1 MAFYE
6 HVQAYYVAEA
16 KCVKAHRSSLNK
28 TTHQLLFVRH
38 FFKLGFYYEL
48 RGGGSVSL
56 ATSVAAAT
64 PAAVIAAR
72 AALPPTSSSSVAS
85 GPSSVAGVGVG
96 GGVAGVAGASSLAP
110 ARSASPATFNAVSLS
125 GPPTQPSSMP
135 ASSSL
140 STSASASSGPAQ
152 ELRASMIGDA
162 NNAKKYYLKAY
173 QSVLDMR
180 MLDTHL
186 LEAKTLAGFINY
198 KVFIHLTHSA
208 NIVLSLIVFTFLA
221 CFSFLKLKH
230 ISIMFDVGIDLQAVL
245 QLEHCR
251 RGNQPVSQARR
262 QLQTQ
267 SGDAGARVRTFGLAR
282 EAVR

>member
-56 ATSVAAAT
+56 ATSTAAAA

-72 AALPPTSSSSVAS
+72 AALPPSSSSAS
-85 GPSSVAGVGVG
+85 GPSSVVGVG
-96 GGVAGVAGASSLAP
+96 GGGGLAGVAGASSLAP

-135 ASSSL
+135 ASSSS
-140 STSASASSGPAQ
+140 STAASASSGPAQ

-198 KVFIHLTHSA
+198 KVFTH
-208 NIVLSLIVFTFLA
+208 FTHGKY
-221 CFSFLKLKH
+221 CFSIFYIFKLKYNL
-230 ISIMFDVGIDLQAVL
+230 IPIPFTSMPDVGIDLQAVL

-251 RGNQPVSQARR
+251 RGSQPVSQARR

-282 EAVR
+282 